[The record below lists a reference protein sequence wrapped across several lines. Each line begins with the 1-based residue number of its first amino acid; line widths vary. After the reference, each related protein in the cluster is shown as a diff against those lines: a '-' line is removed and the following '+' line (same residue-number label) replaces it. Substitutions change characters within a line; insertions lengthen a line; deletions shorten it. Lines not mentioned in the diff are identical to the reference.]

1 MCSKQFVSMKK
12 EINKKKKKRT
22 KTEIMLLI
30 NVIMERFLKVAL
42 ELLKQALTALK
53 KMKSNWLGQC
63 RYANARLHHSK
74 VLEST

>member
-1 MCSKQFVSMKK
+1 
-12 EINKKKKKRT
+12 
-22 KTEIMLLI
+22 
-30 NVIMERFLKVAL
+30 MERFLKVAL